1 VAIDYRYHI
10 GSFVAVFVAL
20 LLGILIGIGLAPN
33 PEELRAQVAVLSK
46 EYKDTQHYKEAE
58 IETLKAEATQA
69 NELARETT
77 TFAMTGRL
85 TGRRIALILSPGLSR
100 ELGDDLRAALTQ
112 AGASVTSTTTIT
124 GAFAAM
130 PLSLREKVC
139 KRLLL
144 YPPADTP
151 IRPLLAQFVAR
162 DLAQGQS
169 KLIAALQASGLL
181 EPTAG
186 STYQTRVDAVV
197 LIGGKATENDA
208 RPENIDLPLIEEL
221 ERLGMRVVAGEE
233 SQAKFS
239 CIPAYRGQGVPT
251 VDNVDTLAGRL
262 ALVRALEGAS
272 GHFGVKDTADRL
284 LPPLTSS
291 SQQ

>member
-20 LLGILIGIGLAPN
+20 LLGILIGIGLAPA
-33 PEELRAQVAVLSK
+33 PEEVRAQVAVLSK
-46 EYKDTQHYKEAE
+46 EYKDTQHYKEEE
-58 IETLKAEATQA
+58 IETLKAEAKQA

-77 TFAMTGRL
+77 TFAITGRL
-85 TGRRIALILSPGLSR
+85 TGRRIALILTPGLGP
-100 ELGDDLRAALTQ
+100 ELADDLRAALTQ
-112 AGASVTSTTTIT
+112 AGASVTSTTAIT
-124 GAFAAM
+124 RAFTAM
-130 PLSLREKVC
+130 PLSLRDKVC

-151 IRPLLAQFVAR
+151 IRPLLAQFLAR
-162 DLAQGQS
+162 DLSQGRS
-169 KLIAALQASGLL
+169 KLITALQSSGLL

-186 STYQTRVDAVV
+186 STYTTRVDAVV
-197 LIGGKATENDA
+197 LVGGKSAENDA

-221 ERLGMRVVAGEE
+221 NRLGVRVVAGEE

-239 CIPAYRGQGVPT
+239 CIPAYKGQGVPT
-251 VDNVDTLAGRL
+251 VDSVDTLAGHL
-262 ALVRALEGAS
+262 ALVLALEGAP
-272 GHFGVKDTADRL
+272 GHYGGKDTADRL

-291 SQQ
+291 SQ